1 MSLKDAVEPETL
13 LKCTS
18 VNCIH
23 IHTHTKKKKQWEP
36 VEGYR
41 SQMKDLT
48 MAKATAIL
56 SNKINN
62 VVLD

>member
-13 LKCTS
+13 LKCTF
-18 VNCIH
+18 VHCIH
-23 IHTHTKKKKQWEP
+23 IHTHTKQWEP
-36 VEGYR
+36 VKGYR

-48 MAKATAIL
+48 MAKSTAIL

>member
-1 MSLKDAVEPETL
+1 MNLKDAVEPETL
-13 LKCTS
+13 LKCTF
-18 VNCIH
+18 VHCIH
-23 IHTHTKKKKQWEP
+23 IHTHTKKKQWEP